1 MVEDKRFTIPKNDS
15 VSFQLLHITID
26 EGNNKEL
33 FHITKSF
40 IHRNS
45 WNIHSHGEILFHFSK
60 MEVVT
65 EEVIHTEVT
74 VVDMVVVAFN
84 IFIGL
89 CDGFKISV
97 PGSC

>member
-1 MVEDKRFTIPKNDS
+1 
-15 VSFQLLHITID
+15 
-26 EGNNKEL
+26 
-33 FHITKSF
+33 
-40 IHRNS
+40 
-45 WNIHSHGEILFHFSK
+45 